1 MAARLI
7 KSSGPGPSLPEL
19 DRLPARQRS
28 GCAHQKRV
36 TAQLHRDVGAAVP
49 GNKNLARSSIVVI
62 YAFANWLFPEE
73 PALALLND
81 RRNITPTL

>member
-1 MAARLI
+1 
-7 KSSGPGPSLPEL
+7 
-19 DRLPARQRS
+19 
-28 GCAHQKRV
+28 
-36 TAQLHRDVGAAVP
+36 LHRDVGAAMP
-49 GNKNLARSSIVVI
+49 GNGNLARSSIVVI